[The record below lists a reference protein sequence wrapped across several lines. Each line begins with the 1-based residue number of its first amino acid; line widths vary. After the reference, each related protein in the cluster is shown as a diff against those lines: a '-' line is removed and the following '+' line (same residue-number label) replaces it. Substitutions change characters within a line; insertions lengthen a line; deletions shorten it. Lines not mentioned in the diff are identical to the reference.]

1 MTTDDNS
8 KTRVD
13 TSFLSP
19 SFFFFFLFIKESD
32 LLFLLSLKTF
42 HGFLEK
48 WYQPPGP
55 KFKSDESWSLDGRLY
70 NSTGQS
76 VRCSL

>member
-1 MTTDDNS
+1 MIIQ
-8 KTRVD
+8 KLELILV
-13 TSFLSP
+13 FCPLH
-19 SFFFFFLFIKESD
+19 FFFFFLFIKESD